1 MARAHTQSQSP
12 YTWPEP
18 AFMHGYCPYTKPI
31 PMHMATTHARAT
43 VHTHATDRTCATA
56 RANSSVSTRANARAH
71 ARASPGDN
79 AGRAGPNIKK
89 GSSSCGLQALR
100 PGRTQTDQRQLHAH
114 GASAAGDKEVVSAAR
129 TVCLPV
135 HCSGRRPPSLKIL
148 APTSAFKNKNMRMP
162 LFA

>member
-1 MARAHTQSQSP
+1 
-12 YTWPEP
+12 
-18 AFMHGYCPYTKPI
+18 MHGHCPYTKPI

-56 RANSSVSTRANARAH
+56 RANSSASTRANARAH

-89 GSSSCGLQALR
+89 GSSSCGLQAFR
-100 PGRTQTDQRQLHAH
+100 PGRTQTDQRQPHAH

-129 TVCLPV
+129 TVSARTLQWSV
-135 HCSGRRPPSLKIL
+135 
-148 APTSAFKNKNMRMP
+148 APFFEDIGTNIRLQKQKHEE
-162 LFA
+162 

>member
-18 AFMHGYCPYTKPI
+18 AFMHGHCPYTKPI

-56 RANSSVSTRANARAH
+56 RANSSASTRANAALMRVPAP
-71 ARASPGDN
+71 ATMRV
-79 AGRAGPNIKK
+79 GRAPTLKK
-89 GSSSCGLQALR
+89 AAAAVDCRRYDRVVPKPINGSF
-100 PGRTQTDQRQLHAH
+100 AH

-135 HCSGRRPPSLKIL
+135 HCSGRRPPSLKIGTNTKTKHERASN
-148 APTSAFKNKNMRMP
+148 APA
-162 LFA
+162 